1 MHVWTKTTIQA
12 PVVLLLIRLSFLTI
26 SSANILTDV
35 PKNNPLNIW
44 WSPAPP
50 PADGPPLSA
59 SASRDRALIPA
70 QVGGIIGAYLFSVS
84 IVGIALI
91 CLGRKLRHL
100 VQSSPTA
107 LDIEMVE
114 TCTTYATTYA
124 ATESSPVSPSTLPGG
139 QRNFSW
145 PSPEKD
151 TTNPYVFPSSLK
163 SPRTPPAFGD
173 PYVDT
178 RIVEADREML
188 NRDLED
194 IYAHVMAQEE
204 AKAAGIAPKEMP
216 LPPQLQK
223 TGPIPTPA
231 PQRQNSPLKKSEKSR
246 PANLNIDE
254 TKSNSSK
261 SHSRVSS
268 IISSLKSPRKGVKGM
283 RISSPIPT
291 PLSSTF
297 PPQQAE
303 DEEPLSPRYY
313 APPPPPPVPKDQ
325 VPYNHP
331 RSSNST
337 VPAAQTSPTRSLAE
351 ALSVNPYS
359 PRHRP
364 NHSQASVQSSNR
376 GDPISAT
383 SATSQTPL
391 NMAPPK
397 QQQRQ
402 PSPNPPSSNNS
413 STRALPLRQFE
424 PAVTSPS
431 FAPSTKT
438 TVLERS
444 GPVGGAGPQTGGLR
458 TPWSAG
464 AVPYSPYQPF
474 SPMMPITPRLVTK
487 EDRKAQKK
495 REGRTPVLEM
505 IKSED
510 ELWDSGY

>member
-1 MHVWTKTTIQA
+1 MHVRTETQIHA
-12 PVVLLLIRLSFLTI
+12 SAILLLICLTI

-59 SASRDRALIPA
+59 SASRDPALIPA
-70 QVGGIIGAYLFSVS
+70 QVGGIIGAYLFSVC
-84 IVGIALI
+84 IVGIALLAI
-91 CLGRKLRHL
+91 GRKLRHQ
-100 VQSSPTA
+100 VQISPKA

-114 TCTTYATTYA
+114 PRFATY
-124 ATESSPVSPSTLPGG
+124 SNDPSPVSPGALAGG
-139 QRNFSW
+139 PRNFSW

-151 TTNPYVFPSSLK
+151 VKNPYVFPTACT
-163 SPRTPPAFGD
+163 SPRTPPAIGD
-173 PYVDT
+173 PFVDT

-216 LPPQLQK
+216 PPTQLQK
-223 TGPIPTPA
+223 TGPVPLPS
-231 PQRQNSPLKKSEKSR
+231 PQRQNTPPKKTEKTR

-261 SHSRVSS
+261 GHSRVSS
-268 IISSLKSPRKGVKGM
+268 IISSLKSPRKGVRGM

-291 PLSSTF
+291 PQSGAF
-297 PPQQAE
+297 PTTQSE
-303 DEEPLSPRYY
+303 EEEPLTPRYY
-313 APPPPPPVPKDQ
+313 APAPPPPVPKDQ
-325 VPYNHP
+325 APYTHS
-331 RSSNST
+331 RTASNAT
-337 VPAAQTSPTRSLAE
+337 AATLPVGPASPTRSLAE
-351 ALSVNPYS
+351 QLNPYG
-359 PRHRP
+359 PNIRHRP
-364 NHSQASVQSSNR
+364 NPSQVSVQSSTH

-383 SATSQTPL
+383 SAKSSTPL
-391 NMAPPK
+391 NPSSK
-397 QQQRQ
+397 QQRQ
-402 PSPNPPSSNNS
+402 PSPNPPSNNS
-413 STRALPLRQFE
+413 SSRALPLRQFE
-424 PAVTSPS
+424 PPLVSPS
-431 FAPSTKT
+431 FVSSTKT
-438 TVLERS
+438 TVLERT
-444 GPVGGAGPQTGGLR
+444 GPAGGGGPQTGGLR

-474 SPMMPITPRLVTK
+474 SPVMPITPRLVTK
-487 EDRKAQKK
+487 EERKAQKK